1 MSVDIAVVGAT
12 GLVGEALVELLD
24 EGDFPAADI
33 HLLASGESAGKAM
46 PFRGRNLRVRDLAAF
61 DFATVKLA
69 FFATT
74 AEVVAE
80 HAQRALASGCSVI
93 DLSGS
98 GEGSLVLPA
107 LNAERAE
114 SVQLPVLLRAP
125 AAASAEVG
133 EVLAALAS
141 CLEVR
146 SLSLTACL
154 SASQL
159 GREGVQE
166 LARQTAELLNARP
179 LEPRLIDRQYAF
191 NMLGQVGTVDA
202 SGHSAIERRI
212 HDELVELF
220 PGLSGQLQVSCLLAP
235 VFFGDALSLSLRTAA
250 PVDLAAVRQA
260 LDEADGIELI
270 EDDYPTV
277 IGDALGQD
285 EIKVGRVRSGFLD
298 PCELNLWIASDNV
311 RKGFGLNAVK
321 LGALLIKH
329 YL

>member
-12 GLVGEALVELLD
+12 GLVGEALVELLE
-24 EGDFPAADI
+24 EGDFPATDV
-33 HLLASGESAGKAM
+33 HLLASGESAGKSMA
-46 PFRGRNLRVRDLAAF
+46 FRGRNLRVRELDGF
-61 DFATVKLA
+61 DFAKVRLA
-69 FFATT
+69 FFATS
-74 AEVVAE
+74 AEVAGQHV
-80 HAQRALASGCSVI
+80 QRALAAGCSVI

-98 GEGSLVLPA
+98 GEGPLVLPA
-107 LNAERAE
+107 LNGEALEPL
-114 SVQLPVLLRAP
+114 QLPVLLRAP
-125 AAASAEVG
+125 AAAAAEVG

-141 CLEVR
+141 CVELR

-191 NMLGQVGTVDA
+191 NMLGQVGAVDA
-202 SGHSAIERRI
+202 SGHSAIERRL

-220 PGLSGQLQVSCLLAP
+220 PGLAGQVQVSCLLAP
-235 VFFGDALSLSLRTAA
+235 VFFGDALSLSLRTAE
-250 PVDLAAVRQA
+250 PVDLAKVRQA
-260 LDEADGIELI
+260 LDAAEGIELI

-277 IGDALGQD
+277 VGDALGQD
-285 EIKVGRVRSGFLD
+285 EIKVGRVRGGFGD
-298 PCELNLWIASDNV
+298 DRELNLWIASDNV